1 MPRQALTY
9 AEGATM
15 RNPVKKLTY
24 ASVLLCLLAAA
35 AGVTAYTAAR
45 RRQEPPKV
53 FVPKR
58 FISEVKKLKVESH
71 WVENEGTPRASLH
84 VVIRNKSDLAVTK
97 VSVTIAD
104 LTVSS
109 DGGYNHDEP
118 VAVVEPYGTEE
129 FSIPLTN
136 FIDDSPLVISAAIYA
151 DGTEEGR
158 KVLLKEARKTWKE
171 RRAERAAKK
180 GGPEQ

>member
-1 MPRQALTY
+1 
-9 AEGATM
+9 M
-15 RNPVKKLTY
+15 RIPVKKVIY
-24 ASVLLCLLAAA
+24 ASALLCLLAAA

-58 FISEVKKLKVESH
+58 FISEVKELKVESH
-71 WVENEGTPRASLH
+71 RIDREGTPDARLF
-84 VVIRNKSDLAVTK
+84 VVIRNKSHLAVTS
-97 VSVTIAD
+97 VDVTIAD
-104 LTVSS
+104 LTVGR

-118 VAVVEPYGTEE
+118 VAIIEPYGTVE

-158 KVLLKEARKTWKE
+158 EELLKETRETREE
-171 RRAERAAKK
+171 RRAKRAAKK
-180 GGPEQ
+180 GGPER